1 MKLIFLDIDGV
12 LNCAGTASRAP
23 SGCIGIDDDK
33 IKRLKEIVDA
43 TGAKVVLT
51 STWKTEWFKTEFK
64 EDLPKDGAYLEKKL
78 KSNGIFLFDKTDE
91 PTWDKRGVGILSF
104 VGKYKENVESFVIL
118 DDESFDF
125 VELGIDN
132 RHVKTMFLPRT
143 AGELCGLQGIHVENA
158 IKILNTEFITQ

>member
-12 LNCAGTASRAP
+12 LNCGGTPTRAP
-23 SGCIGIDDDK
+23 SGCIGVDDDK
-33 IKRLKEIVDA
+33 VKRLKKIVDA

-78 KSNGIFLFDKTDE
+78 KSNGVYLLDKTEE
-91 PTWDKRGVGILSF
+91 PSWNNRGGGILTF
-104 VGKYKENVESFVIL
+104 IGKHKDNVESFVIL

-125 VELGIDN
+125 VELGIGD
-132 RHVKTMFLPRT
+132 RLVKTRFLPRT
-143 AGELCGLQGIHVENA
+143 PGEQCGLQDHHVEQA
-158 IKILNTEFITQ
+158 IKILNTEFIK